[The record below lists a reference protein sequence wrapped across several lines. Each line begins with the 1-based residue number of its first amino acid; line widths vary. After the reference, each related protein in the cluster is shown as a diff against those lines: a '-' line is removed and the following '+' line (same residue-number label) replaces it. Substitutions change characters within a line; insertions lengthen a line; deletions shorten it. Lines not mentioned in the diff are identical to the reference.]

1 LRKGSKSL
9 GVIDLVAWIAVNAK
23 KGLKLPIVL
32 SGDTHHYSRYTGDD
46 GVTQFITSGGGG
58 AFLHPTHQLAP
69 TIDIN
74 RESDGFSWLG
84 GRVKTLTLGTDPD
97 PDAGPASNE
106 SLYPTRRDSIATL
119 AGNFEFVRYNAGFA
133 ALLGVLYWLVGLA
146 TQHLWPDVLYLA
158 PVVLCLGFWRYTRQ
172 QEGGGHKVRA
182 VSLANG
188 VIHSVIAISLAL
200 FFLWVNE
207 RWLRLQDWPRVDATL
222 FAAEMI
228 VVGGTIAAALF
239 GLYLYVASHW
249 WRLNHNDAF
258 SAMRRDSHRN
268 FLRLQIKGDE
278 VTIYPVGLDRSPRRR
293 EWRENTARAG
303 SPAPAFV
310 PTTPLDPR
318 LIEGPIVVRS

>member
-97 PDAGPASNE
+97 PDAGPAPNE
-106 SLYPTRRDSIATL
+106 SLYPTRRDSIAML

-158 PVVLCLGFWRYTRQ
+158 PVVLCLGFWLHPSAGRRRPQGARRIARQ
-172 QEGGGHKVRA
+172 RCHPQRHRDLAGA
-182 VSLANG
+182 VFPVG
-188 VIHSVIAISLAL
+188 Q
-200 FFLWVNE
+200 
-207 RWLRLQDWPRVDATL
+207 RTL
-222 FAAEMI
+222 
-228 VVGGTIAAALF
+228 VAAAGLAAGRRDAVCRRDDRGRRDHCRGV